1 MGALLHKFHTGGDM
15 PKHAE
20 DLIIIDKDKCKKDC
34 ICELECPFDLIYYGE
49 DGYPRIRK
57 AAKKQ
62 CIACGHCVTVC
73 PSQAFDLKMLRLENC
88 TPIDPNLMPDPEEV
102 SQFIKARRSIRTYK
116 KKGVNRETLEWM
128 LDVARFAPSAHNG
141 QPVRWIMVNDV
152 EKIQKLAE
160 VIIDW
165 MAEHK
170 LYPGVVRAW
179 QNEREDKVLRHA
191 PNLAI
196 AYAREDGENPA
207 EDCSIATTYL
217 ELAGHAKGVGGCWAG
232 FLMNAVAHTDAFDRL
247 LDIPEGHRIYG
258 ALMLGYPKF
267 KYKLIPERNPA
278 QVRWVE

>member
-1 MGALLHKFHTGGDM
+1 MK
-15 PKHAE
+15 KHDD

-73 PSQAFDLKMLRLENC
+73 PSQAFDLKMLRLEHC
-88 TPIDPNLMPDPEEV
+88 TPIDHELMPGPDAV
-102 SQFIKARRSIRTYK
+102 AQFIKARRSIRTFK
-116 KKGVNRETLEWM
+116 KKTVDRQTLEWM
-128 LDVARFAPSAHNG
+128 LDIARYAPSAHNV
-141 QPVRWIMVNDV
+141 QPVRWIMIQHTR
-152 EKIQKLAE
+152 KIQELAG
-160 VIIDW
+160 IIIGW
-165 MAEHK
+165 MEAHK
-170 LYPGVVRAW
+170 LFPGVVRAW
-179 QNEREDKVLRHA
+179 KATGEDKVLRHA
-191 PNLAI
+191 PVLAI

-232 FLMNAVAHTDAFDRL
+232 FLMNAVQHTDAIEKAL
-247 LDIPEGHRIYG
+247 GIPEGNRIYG

-267 KYKLIPERNPA
+267 KYHLIPERKPA
-278 QVRWVE
+278 EVKWLE